1 MNCQDK
7 DICQGHVNM
16 DCQPS
21 VNSMIDV
28 MTILVKCG
36 VITITFTSLY
46 YLIYF
51 RWGKKCI
58 KIHFLVWSGQSDC
71 SYFVSLM
78 TFSCKIIFLI
88 SFSWQVFSF
97 VFILSPPPSSPFEY
111 CLELERKDYVNMGTW
126 SILRISSIKC
136 WLLAV
141 ATRYF
146 FSSPASTWHNLEA
159 LFKIT

>member
-51 RWGKKCI
+51 R
-58 KIHFLVWSGQSDC
+58 
-71 SYFVSLM
+71 
-78 TFSCKIIFLI
+78 
-88 SFSWQVFSF
+88 
-97 VFILSPPPSSPFEY
+97 
-111 CLELERKDYVNMGTW
+111 
-126 SILRISSIKC
+126 
-136 WLLAV
+136 
-141 ATRYF
+141 
-146 FSSPASTWHNLEA
+146 
-159 LFKIT
+159 